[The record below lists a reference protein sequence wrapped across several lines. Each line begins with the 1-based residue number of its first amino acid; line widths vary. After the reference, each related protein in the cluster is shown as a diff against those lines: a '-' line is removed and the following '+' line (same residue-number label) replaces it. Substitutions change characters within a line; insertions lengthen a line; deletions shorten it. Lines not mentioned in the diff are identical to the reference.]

1 MFSRDIEHDVN
12 STASIAAAVI
22 LGTIG
27 VLSFIVQP
35 GLGYG
40 FTVSFGVTEADA
52 NKLLA
57 AEGFGIASG
66 AVLGAILSRIVNWRI
81 LCAVSLSLAI
91 LGNVLSAT
99 ISNYDTTLSLA
110 RSLTGL
116 GEGGVIVL
124 SFSMIGLTER
134 IERNIAI
141 YLSVLL
147 TYGAIGLWLIPFAL
161 QTIGLS
167 GIFIGWALITG
178 ISLLLVPHLPPFANS
193 RKIPSATAAYVGL
206 PMLIVA
212 ILAVLAYNTAIGI
225 AWANLF
231 FVGMGINDNPDAVAG
246 ALLLCQFIAIGGAI
260 LAVFLEKRL
269 GRWPPIISGILVG
282 AGSIALLTG
291 NPSFLVYIIAV
302 CLFNFIWNFFL
313 PFMLSSVEDMRIGE
327 MMTIIIAV
335 QMIGL
340 TVAGPMIAAT
350 ILDSGG
356 NLQTAL
362 TITIVLML
370 VSLGGLSVAKIARRR
385 ALSQSQLTTAQHNQ

>member
-40 FTVSFGVTEADA
+40 FTVAFGVTEADA
-52 NKLLA
+52 NNLLA
-57 AEGFGIASG
+57 SEGFGIASG
-66 AVLGAILSRIVNWRI
+66 AVLGALLSRFVSWRL
-81 LCAVSLSLAI
+81 LCSVSLILAI
-91 LGNVLSAT
+91 LGNLLSAT
-99 ISNYDTTLSLA
+99 ISEAGTAISLA

-134 IERNIAI
+134 IERNIAL
-141 YLSVLL
+141 YLTVLL
-147 TYGAIGLWLIPFAL
+147 TYGALGLWLMPLAL
-161 QTIGLS
+161 EVIGLN
-167 GIFIGWALITG
+167 GIFLGWAIITIVSLGLI
-178 ISLLLVPHLPPFANS
+178 PYLPPFADS
-193 RKIPSATAAYVGL
+193 REVPSRTAAYVGL
-206 PMLIVA
+206 PMLAVA
-212 ILAVLAYNTAIGI
+212 ILSVLAYNTAIGI

-231 FVGMGINDNPDAVAG
+231 FVGMGIKEDDEAVAT
-246 ALLLCQFIAIGGAI
+246 ALLASQFIAIGGAI
-260 LAVFLEKRL
+260 LAVILEKKI

-282 AGSIALLTG
+282 AGSISLLLG
-291 NPSFLVYIIAV
+291 NPSFLIFAIAV

-313 PFMLSSVEDMRIGE
+313 PFMLSSVEDMRLGE

-340 TVAGPMIAAT
+340 TVAGPLTAAR
-350 ILDSGG
+350 ILESGG
-356 NLQTAL
+356 SLQTAL
-362 TITIVLML
+362 TVTIVLML
-370 VSLGGLSVAKIARRR
+370 ISLVGLSLAKIARRK
-385 ALSQSQLTTAQHNQ
+385 ALAQSKL